1 MTAKRIIALL
11 LVFCLLISLISCS
24 SSEEEQ
30 TAEGE
35 MSTAEKNA
43 ADEAALAK
51 FIKEYR
57 EGLYAEEEL
66 FRYENLS
73 DYYTLGEYKG
83 LTYPD
88 DKLIQTEVS
97 EEEIQRYMTYLLIS
111 NTVPDSDYTAVG
123 EGEPLQEFDV
133 VTVDTIGVD
142 AVDGKE
148 YENAKDA
155 SFMIGSRSQ
164 AEDYEVGFI
173 GQKVG
178 STFQMTITFS
188 PYFSN
193 PTIAGETLNF
203 TVTVKSA
210 MRPKIPEATT
220 QVYSSIAGTAF
231 KTMDEVHDA
240 IRDYLETKKAEQ
252 SYQSVAEY
260 LQGKLLDLGQVKS
273 YPEKELEIYRR
284 RYIDDYTQGAESGI
298 TLEEFCKTQL
308 GITYEEFNGYAVE
321 YAQISTAASLMILLT
336 AEKENITCTDEQM
349 EAVIRQLYSNMSEY
363 FSNMESFLSYHRQ
376 MYGADYFED
385 WVISAA
391 VSERLLEYAV
401 KVS

>member
-24 SSEEEQ
+24 SSEEEK

-73 DYYTLGEYKG
+73 EYYTLGEYKG

-142 AVDGKE
+142 AEDGKE
-148 YENAKDA
+148 YENA
-155 SFMIGSRSQ
+155 
-164 AEDYEVGFI
+164 
-173 GQKVG
+173 
-178 STFQMTITFS
+178 
-188 PYFSN
+188 N
-193 PTIAGETLNF
+193 
-203 TVTVKSA
+203 
-210 MRPKIPEATT
+210 
-220 QVYSSIAGTAF
+220 
-231 KTMDEVHDA
+231 
-240 IRDYLETKKAEQ
+240 
-252 SYQSVAEY
+252 
-260 LQGKLLDLGQVKS
+260 
-273 YPEKELEIYRR
+273 
-284 RYIDDYTQGAESGI
+284 
-298 TLEEFCKTQL
+298 
-308 GITYEEFNGYAVE
+308 
-321 YAQISTAASLMILLT
+321 
-336 AEKENITCTDEQM
+336 
-349 EAVIRQLYSNMSEY
+349 
-363 FSNMESFLSYHRQ
+363 
-376 MYGADYFED
+376 
-385 WVISAA
+385 
-391 VSERLLEYAV
+391 
-401 KVS
+401 